1 MPLGTKLILHLL
13 FPINFFISM
22 SVITDDVFTFPVM
35 ISKAKNTFL
44 WVFKK
49 GKIFWGKWVVNII
62 FSTVMY
68 CSTDFDLTEK
78 CTYVKFV

>member
-35 ISKAKNTFL
+35 ISKAKNTFQ

-49 GKIFWGKWVVNII
+49 GKIF
-62 FSTVMY
+62 
-68 CSTDFDLTEK
+68 
-78 CTYVKFV
+78 